1 VFALSLFVCSCSP
14 PIVLCSPALAAVRRL
29 TSGIRAVRRDLR
41 RNDIAAT
48 PWPDAAAS
56 WPDAAADQGR
66 HVGGQ
71 QHPVTLAERQDAAA
85 HALLKPF
92 STAPISTAP
101 IAHARRTSLA
111 HPGCTPS
118 AGSRRR
124 AHHPRWWELRQLA
137 AIDEDELP

>member
-41 RNDIAAT
+41 RNDIAAA
-48 PWPDAAAS
+48 PWPDAAVS
-56 WPDAAADQGR
+56 WTDAAADQGR
-66 HVGGQ
+66 HVGEQ
-71 QHPVTLAERQDAAA
+71 QDPATLAERQDAAA

-92 STAPISTAP
+92 STAP